1 MTKEI
6 YVVKM
11 SCENDFDT
19 TNETLAVFEDKNT
32 ARNLCKVLNHF
43 VENQALGFIMRNV
56 EFYGHPQLCMMS
68 RKLKRRLATLV
79 YRVCPSQ
86 ELVGNVIYEGGI
98 ILKPRE
104 TFYLD
109 TTKVF

>member
-1 MTKEI
+1 M
-6 YVVKM
+6 
-11 SCENDFDT
+11 
-19 TNETLAVFEDKNT
+19 FEDKNM

-43 VENQALGFIMRNV
+43 VETQALGFIMNNV
-56 EFYGHPQLCMMS
+56 EFYGYPQLCMAS
-68 RKLKRRLATLV
+68 RKLRRRLATLV

-86 ELVGNVIYEGGI
+86 ELVHDILYEGGI
-98 ILKPRE
+98 ILKRKG